1 MVSVNHLKLHW
12 NSPHR
17 SKQEGALLYFKMV
30 SSLAAEAGKQGFY
43 SERLS
48 SCFLLKQETALRDKL
63 IRSLQTNFTL
73 RFILRGAVCKLL
85 HRGELFVLTNW
96 LGI

>member
-17 SKQEGALLYFKMV
+17 SEQEGVLLYFKMV

-48 SCFLLKQETALRDKL
+48 SHFLLKQEMAL
-63 IRSLQTNFTL
+63 
-73 RFILRGAVCKLL
+73 
-85 HRGELFVLTNW
+85 
-96 LGI
+96 

>member
-12 NSPHR
+12 NSPH
-17 SKQEGALLYFKMV
+17 SSEQEGALLYFKMV

-48 SCFLLKQETALRDKL
+48 SHFLLKQETALRDKL

-73 RFILRGAVCKLL
+73 RFILRGAVCKL
-85 HRGELFVLTNW
+85 
-96 LGI
+96 